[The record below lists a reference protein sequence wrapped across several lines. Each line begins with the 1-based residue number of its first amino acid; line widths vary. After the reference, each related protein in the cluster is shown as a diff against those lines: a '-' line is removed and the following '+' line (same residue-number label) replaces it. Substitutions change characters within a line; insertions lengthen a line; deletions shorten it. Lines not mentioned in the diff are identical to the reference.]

1 MRGNIIGEPFDSF
14 VYDQIDVRQD
24 HQAAG
29 FNDSRTPAQ
38 IQYLNNKHAWVKM
51 ASSVASSGS
60 LGESR
65 IEQLVTKNNPSL
77 TKGHKLAQ
85 NAILFGSLSSQINKR
100 DEEGEETDKFNYYV
114 QRGGIFTG
122 KNIFNKSYS
131 YGVGGRDFG
140 IRPAPGILNVNI
152 DCVNR
157 GSIRTAEVVIK
168 AYNKFQFELIELLYL
183 RVGYTMLLEWGNNI
197 YLNKKSDPK
206 DPPKIQTVGNTL
218 IEDVWFQN
226 NGLNQLEMYQ
236 KIQDERAKYSGNYD
250 GFMGVVRNFNWSF
263 ESDGTYNITI
273 DLVTVGDI
281 IESLRVNL
289 PISKT
294 LSAFTNVGNESEEG
308 AEINEV
314 NNVIELFLFSM
325 RQQLTY
331 DEEFA
336 SNDFLYLKGKPEGQ
350 TNAQLFQKYRLDP
363 TSLEYDPK
371 LHSLDKLDQKYH
383 HYITFRRFLEEL
395 QKRTFPIKSPLGG
408 SEDKK
413 HLPIEFD
420 LTKDTYMGYHLNQIP
435 IDPRVCLFNFPTPN
449 LGADQGTL
457 DIPSVF
463 TEIKNKSDFIVEKD
477 GHYAGRLFNL
487 FLNFD
492 FIEKCIKESIDKE
505 GKASLFRVLQ
515 KICDG
520 INSSMGNVNQLEPI
534 LKEDRIITFID
545 QSMPLEIFQI
555 FNKSTN
561 TIVNLELLGYNPS
574 QSQPASNFVTN
585 INFKTTIPPELAS
598 MVTIGA
604 AASGGKIKGIDDT
617 YFSKWNEGLKDRY
630 SAQYESPTEKLDQ
643 ESLLAQEEKIWLDK
657 ALQAFDTY
665 AKGEGLNQ
673 NKKFAGQS
681 SGGYRL
687 PKVDKERFYIK
698 NQYTKCLGEFQ
709 PKVNRE
715 EYEEVVLNCFR
726 QKRDQTEKDLNSRT
740 DGIGSY
746 LEYLVKAFGGKNIK
760 IEDNKK
766 APDVDPSNAQYFSGD
781 NAIISRGKTTYEQ
794 YLRILNNIA
803 FEKSREQAKKI
814 GDLFSSNQLGFIP
827 IQLGL
832 ELQGISGIK
841 IYNKLEI
848 NQNFLPSNYP
858 ESLQFIITAVNH
870 QLTNGEWTT
879 ALDTLSI
886 PKNYFKGK
894 LEPPNFTYELEADGA
909 QFVNGFKSSLPP
921 LLRDAIQPYD
931 EKIFTKMIGNNRLE
945 LVSIPDLNNDANWGL
960 KNFNSAVRD
969 NFQSFLQDLVRDE
982 RYKGWIFYVRSTYRS
997 FEEQY
1002 NLHKNKPDQGE
1013 AVSAGNSY
1021 HNYGAAIDLLATQ
1034 PTVSGDYNHLGWTK
1048 NPTVAIP
1055 RGGLYTD
1062 ENNPQSLKDL
1072 TNPYVLVKNARPGQW
1087 VASGIVEKAME
1098 YDIIWGGSIEG
1109 IVDYNHFYIPFDKAT
1124 ARARGIEQY
1133 GSVEKINGLEIK
1145 IDDLLY

>member
-29 FNDSRTPAQ
+29 FNDSRTPSQ

-51 ASSVASSGS
+51 ASSVAASGS
-60 LGESR
+60 LGENR
-65 IEQLVTKNNPSL
+65 IEHLITNSNPDL
-77 TKGHKLAQ
+77 AKGHKLAQ
-85 NAILFGSLSSQINKR
+85 NAVLFGSLSSQINKN
-100 DEEGEETDKFNYYV
+100 DKEGEETDKFNYYV

-197 YLNKKSDPK
+197 YLDKKSDPTNQ
-206 DPPKIQTVGNTL
+206 PKIQTVGNTL
-218 IEDVWFQN
+218 IEDVWFEN
-226 NGLNQLEMYQ
+226 NGISQLEMYQ

-294 LSAFTNVGNESEEG
+294 LSTFTNVGNESEEG
-308 AEINEV
+308 AEINEI

-331 DEEFA
+331 DEEFV
-336 SNDFLYLKGKPEGQ
+336 SPDFLYLKGKPKGK
-350 TNAQLFQKYRLDP
+350 TNAQRFQEFRDDP
-363 TSLEYDPK
+363 VGLEYDPK
-371 LHSLDKLDQKYH
+371 LYSLDKLDQKYH
-383 HYITFRRFLEEL
+383 HYITFGRFLEEL
-395 QKRTFPIKSPLGG
+395 QKRTFPVKSPLGG
-408 SEDKK
+408 SKDKK

-420 LTKDTYMGYHLNQIP
+420 LTEDTYMGYNLNQIP
-435 IDPRVCLFNFPTPN
+435 VDPQVCLFNFPTPN

-457 DIPSVF
+457 NIPSVF
-463 TEIKNKSDFIVEKD
+463 TEIKNKSDFIVEEE

-545 QSMPLEIFQI
+545 QSMPLEVFQI
-555 FNKSTN
+555 FNDSTK
-561 TIVNLELLGYNPS
+561 TVVNLELLGYNPS

-585 INFKTTIPPELAS
+585 INFKTSIPPELAS
-598 MVTIGA
+598 MITIGA

-630 SAQYESPTEKLDQ
+630 SAQYESPIQKLEQ
-643 ESLLAQEEKIWLDK
+643 ESLLAQERKIWLDK
-657 ALQAFDTY
+657 ALQAFDVF
-665 AKGEGLNQ
+665 AEGEGKIQ
-673 NKKFAGQS
+673 NKKFAAQS
-681 SGGYRL
+681 SYATGRRVETDT
-687 PKVDKERFYIK
+687 KRFNVK
-698 NQYTKCLGEFQ
+698 NQYNKCLGDSR
-709 PKVNRE
+709 KSVNRKDYKE
-715 EYEEVVLNCFR
+715 DVLNCFR
-726 QKRDQTEKDLNSRT
+726 QKRVQAENDSNSKTE
-740 DGIGSY
+740 GIESY

-760 IEDNKK
+760 IGDNKK
-766 APDVDPSNAQYFSGD
+766 TPDVDPSNAQYFSGD
-781 NAIISRGKTTYEQ
+781 NAIISRGKTTYKE
-794 YLRILNNIA
+794 YLRIINNIA

-841 IYNKLEI
+841 NFNKLEI

-858 ESLQFIITAVNH
+858 QSLQFIIQKVNH

-894 LEPPNFTYELEADGA
+894 LESPNFTYELEEDGA
-909 QFVNGFKSSLPP
+909 EFVSGFKSSLPP
-921 LLRDAIQPYD
+921 LLRDAIQPYR
-931 EKIFTKMIGNNRLE
+931 EKTFTKDE
-945 LVSIPDLNNDANWGL
+945 VTLVSIPDLNNDANWGI

-982 RYKGWIFYVRSTYRS
+982 KYKGWIFYVRSTYRS

-1013 AVSAGNSY
+1013 AVQAGNSY

-1034 PTVSGDYNHLGWTK
+1034 PTVGGDYNHLGWTT
-1048 NPTVAIP
+1048 NSTVAIP

-1062 ENNPQSLKDL
+1062 TSNPQSLKDL
-1072 TNPYVLVKNARPGQW
+1072 TDPYVLVKNTRPGQW
-1087 VASGIVEKAME
+1087 VSSGIVEKANK
-1098 YDIIWGGSIEG
+1098 YNIAWGGNIEG
-1109 IVDYNHFYIPFDKAT
+1109 IVDYNHFYVPFDKTT

-1145 IDDLLY
+1145 IDDLLYLK

>member
-51 ASSVASSGS
+51 ASSVAASGS
-60 LGESR
+60 LGENR
-65 IEQLVTKNNPSL
+65 IEQLITKNNPSL

-197 YLNKKSDPK
+197 YLNKKSDLK

-281 IESLRVNL
+281 IESLQVNL

-350 TNAQLFQKYRLDP
+350 TNAQRFQKYTVDP
-363 TSLEYDPK
+363 ESLIYDPK

-383 HYITFRRFLEEL
+383 HYITFGRFLEEL

-408 SEDKK
+408 SKDKK

-420 LTKDTYMGYHLNQIP
+420 LTKDTYIGYHLNQIP
-435 IDPRVCLFNFPTPN
+435 IDPRVCLFNFLTPN
-449 LGADQGTL
+449 LGTDQGTL
-457 DIPSVF
+457 NIPSVF
-463 TEIKNKSDFIVEKD
+463 TEIKSKSDFIVEKD

-585 INFKTTIPPELAS
+585 INFKTSIPPELAS

-604 AASGGKIKGIDDT
+604 TASGGKIKGIDDT

-630 SAQYESPTEKLDQ
+630 SAQYETPTEKLDQ
-643 ESLLAQEEKIWLDK
+643 ESLLAQQRKDWLDK
-657 ALQAFDTY
+657 ALQEFDTY
-665 AKGEGLNQ
+665 IKGEGLNQ
-673 NKKFAGQS
+673 NRFYAARS
-681 SGGYRL
+681 SVGFNIAE
-687 PKVDKERFYIK
+687 VDKERFYVK

-715 EYEEVVLNCFR
+715 EYKEVVLNCFR
-726 QKRDQTEKDLNSRT
+726 QKRNQIEKDLNLRT

-766 APDVDPSNAQYFSGD
+766 TPDVDPSNAQYFSGD
-781 NAIISRGKTTYEQ
+781 NAIISRGKTTYKQ

-858 ESLQFIITAVNH
+858 QSLQFIITAVNH

-909 QFVNGFKSSLPP
+909 QFVNGYKSSKPP
-921 LLRDAIQPYD
+921 LLGDAIQPYNRTR
-931 EKIFTKMIGNNRLE
+931 FTKRIGNNLRE
-945 LVSIPDLNNDANWGL
+945 LVSIPEIEDVASWGL
-960 KNFNSAVRD
+960 RNFNPAVRD
-969 NFQSFLQDLVRDE
+969 KFQKFLQDLIDDKK
-982 RYKGWIFYVRSTYRS
+982 YNGWIFYVRSTYRS
-997 FEEQY
+997 FEEQF
-1002 NLHKNKPDQGE
+1002 NLHANKPDQGE
-1013 AVSAGNSY
+1013 AVAAGNSY

-1034 PTVSGDYNHLGWTK
+1034 PTVSGDYNRLGWTA

-1055 RGGLYTD
+1055 RGGLYKD
-1062 ENNPQSLKDL
+1062 ESNPQSLKDL
-1072 TNPYVLVKNARPGQW
+1072 TDPYVLVKNARPGQW
-1087 VASGIVEKAME
+1087 VASGIVEKAKE
-1098 YDIIWGGSIEG
+1098 YGIAWGGNIEG
-1109 IVDYNHFYIPFDKAT
+1109 IVDYNHFYIPFDKST
-1124 ARARGIEQY
+1124 AQARGIEQY
-1133 GSVEKINGLEIK
+1133 GSVKKINGLEIK

>member
-1 MRGNIIGEPFDSF
+1 
-14 VYDQIDVRQD
+14 
-24 HQAAG
+24 
-29 FNDSRTPAQ
+29 
-38 IQYLNNKHAWVKM
+38 
-51 ASSVASSGS
+51 
-60 LGESR
+60 
-65 IEQLVTKNNPSL
+65 
-77 TKGHKLAQ
+77 
-85 NAILFGSLSSQINKR
+85 
-100 DEEGEETDKFNYYV
+100 
-114 QRGGIFTG
+114 
-122 KNIFNKSYS
+122 
-131 YGVGGRDFG
+131 
-140 IRPAPGILNVNI
+140 
-152 DCVNR
+152 
-157 GSIRTAEVVIK
+157 
-168 AYNKFQFELIELLYL
+168 
-183 RVGYTMLLEWGNNI
+183 
-197 YLNKKSDPK
+197 
-206 DPPKIQTVGNTL
+206 
-218 IEDVWFQN
+218 
-226 NGLNQLEMYQ
+226 
-236 KIQDERAKYSGNYD
+236 
-250 GFMGVVRNFNWSF
+250 
-263 ESDGTYNITI
+263 
-273 DLVTVGDI
+273 
-281 IESLRVNL
+281 
-289 PISKT
+289 
-294 LSAFTNVGNESEEG
+294 
-308 AEINEV
+308 
-314 NNVIELFLFSM
+314 
-325 RQQLTY
+325 
-331 DEEFA
+331 
-336 SNDFLYLKGKPEGQ
+336 
-350 TNAQLFQKYRLDP
+350 
-363 TSLEYDPK
+363 
-371 LHSLDKLDQKYH
+371 
-383 HYITFRRFLEEL
+383 
-395 QKRTFPIKSPLGG
+395 
-408 SEDKK
+408 
-413 HLPIEFD
+413 
-420 LTKDTYMGYHLNQIP
+420 
-435 IDPRVCLFNFPTPN
+435 
-449 LGADQGTL
+449 
-457 DIPSVF
+457 
-463 TEIKNKSDFIVEKD
+463 
-477 GHYAGRLFNL
+477 
-487 FLNFD
+487 
-492 FIEKCIKESIDKE
+492 
-505 GKASLFRVLQ
+505 
-515 KICDG
+515 
-520 INSSMGNVNQLEPI
+520 
-534 LKEDRIITFID
+534 
-545 QSMPLEIFQI
+545 
-555 FNKSTN
+555 
-561 TIVNLELLGYNPS
+561 
-574 QSQPASNFVTN
+574 
-585 INFKTTIPPELAS
+585 
-598 MVTIGA
+598 
-604 AASGGKIKGIDDT
+604 
-617 YFSKWNEGLKDRY
+617 DRY
-630 SAQYESPTEKLDQ
+630 SAQYESPIEKLEQ
-643 ESLLAQEEKIWLDK
+643 ESLLAQERKIWLDK

-673 NKKFAGQS
+673 NKKHSAQASYYS
-681 SGGYRL
+681 SRL
-687 PKVDKERFYIK
+687 VKTDTERFYIK

-1087 VASGIVEKAME
+1087 IASGIVEKAKE
-1098 YDIIWGGSIEG
+1098 YGIAWGGNIEG

-1133 GSVEKINGLEIK
+1133 GSDEKINGLEIK